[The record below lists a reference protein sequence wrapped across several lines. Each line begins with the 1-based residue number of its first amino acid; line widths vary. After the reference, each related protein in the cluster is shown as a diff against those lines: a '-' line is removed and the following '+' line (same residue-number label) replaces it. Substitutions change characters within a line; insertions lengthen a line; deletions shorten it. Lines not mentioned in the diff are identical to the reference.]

1 MPLPPDAMIG
11 QETACNYAIGYY
23 VIHVSLHHVIL
34 KLVPAK
40 SRWKQHLELQTL
52 FETDILAELVFPF
65 SVREGMWVH
74 NLHS

>member
-40 SRWKQHLELQTL
+40 SR
-52 FETDILAELVFPF
+52 
-65 SVREGMWVH
+65 
-74 NLHS
+74 